1 MIAILS
7 IHTFRK
13 KPILKTGMHS
23 IFIKFVYI
31 VLKFEKNLEIRFF
44 ISRNAVHRMQSI
56 LTEKTISH

>member
-13 KPILKTGMHS
+13 KNILKTGMS

-31 VLKFEKNLEIRFF
+31 VLKFEKNLEIRFS